1 MLLRLLFC
9 LSVLFSLSVSAG
21 KITIEKSDSLIRN
34 DLFDAK
40 RERAQEY
47 KVREEERKR
56 SNEYWSSSIDPSCA
70 LLRNHYLIYR
80 CANGFYYKG
89 YERGNRKEYREL
101 SNPELKKL
109 LKRKD

>member
-40 RERAQEY
+40 RERVQEY
-47 KVREEERKR
+47 KVWEEERKR
-56 SNEYWSSSIDPSCA
+56 NNEQWSFSIEPGCG
-70 LLRNHYLIYR
+70 LLRNHYLIYQ
-80 CANGFYYKG
+80 CENGRYYKG
-89 YERGNRKEYREL
+89 YEIENRKEYRKL
-101 SNPELKKL
+101 SNSEMNKL
-109 LKRKD
+109 HIRKD